1 MKLARLTRLF
11 ALPLAL
17 ALTTLAA
24 HADTVETFDWSLS
37 APSASLGGFP
47 ELGSGTLIATQS
59 SGDEWTIDSIAGT
72 LGGSTITGLIN
83 FFGSDNLLFPA
94 STFLDTN
101 GVAFE
106 TANDTEAN
114 VFSAFA
120 PGSTDITPGNN
131 YDEFLGGTGSGF
143 GVGTFSLTPA
153 TAPTPEP
160 STLIL
165 LGTGL
170 IGAAGA
176 ARRRVRTFVV
186 HTSQNN

>member
-47 ELGSGTLIATQS
+47 ELGSGTLVATQS
-59 SGDEWTIDSIAGT
+59 GSQWTIDSIAGT
-72 LGGSTITGLIN
+72 LGGSTITGLIS

-94 STFLDTN
+94 STLLDTN

-106 TANDTEAN
+106 TANGTEAA
-114 VFSAFA
+114 VWSAYA

-131 YDEFLGGTGSGF
+131 YDEFLGGAGSGF
-143 GVGTFSLTPA
+143 GVGSFSLTPA
-153 TAPTPEP
+153 AAPTPEP
-160 STLIL
+160 STLVL

-170 IGAAGA
+170 IGAVGA
-176 ARRRVRTFVV
+176 VRRRFARP
-186 HTSQNN
+186 